1 MFFELSEQLQSD
13 IMHAMENQTEE
24 LIFDSQTG
32 NLVSVYDINICD
44 SSRYYTLP
52 EWNSADG
59 YRIMEKFAYSLRNPP
74 IRTML
79 HDVLLSGKGVF
90 RGFKTALKPYPE
102 IERLWL
108 QFKHHQMLLVIK
120 EWYNTIRVSWGLE
133 KLGEEPED
141 TENLI
146 QDDFILRYADIEKDL
161 DFFAAAMVEQKKEF
175 AETLP
180 ESVNSAV
187 MYFYSSRIN
196 SLCKNGLITLIAE
209 SVSHEAAGYISV
221 CIENKHATAC
231 IVSLFVFPSFRGM
244 GVGTALLSL
253 CFDVLKKKD
262 ITCVIADC
270 FPFSKIIG
278 DFLSHKGFCMESN
291 VYWLDI

>member
-32 NLVSVYDINICD
+32 NLVSAYDINICD

-161 DFFAAAMVEQKKEF
+161 DFFAAAMVEQKKVF
-175 AETLP
+175 A
-180 ESVNSAV
+180 
-187 MYFYSSRIN
+187 
-196 SLCKNGLITLIAE
+196 
-209 SVSHEAAGYISV
+209 
-221 CIENKHATAC
+221 
-231 IVSLFVFPSFRGM
+231 
-244 GVGTALLSL
+244 
-253 CFDVLKKKD
+253 
-262 ITCVIADC
+262 
-270 FPFSKIIG
+270 
-278 DFLSHKGFCMESN
+278 
-291 VYWLDI
+291 